1 MHKAQKLPFI
11 ILFAVFFF
19 YSSTAYVQFTATLKY
34 GDTLTYELK
43 SRKKTWLEVSASE
56 ANIAIGYYARHD
68 PKMIIQDLAPAT
80 GSVERMLIEPGKVH
94 AASIKI
100 WAVAYQE
107 QVKDIQLIIR
117 EQSGAGAARVKFQQ
131 QEWLEDLATFK
142 RVRFAAN
149 SGLGV
154 YRHQKEIDSIFNW
167 AENEVK
173 NHCEHIFDFYK
184 IIVTLTD
191 FEGSCHN
198 VTYLPQPIRDYYSDQ
213 SIYFPVA
220 IQLLNGKLI
229 HNSMH
234 PMLPLGA
241 EIVSVNDIGASELL
255 LRLSRYYHTDGFSR
269 PYKERMAFEKGLRDK
284 YLIEFGAHTKYRIKY
299 KWEGAEK
306 LVTLPGL
313 DEAAFKEMQEKR
325 HTLGLDSFLLK
336 EKYSFTQ
343 LKDNLYQ
350 LSIRGF
356 DFAVSPQDKSYLA
369 YEAFLDSAFALLNR
383 NPDNKLILDLRY
395 NTGGAGFLYEKTFSY
410 MSDRPFRDA
419 QFAYSSF
426 NEVPEKEAL
435 VISPFLLA
443 NAVNNSAA
451 IAVQLK
457 QRFPVGVN
465 GKYYLADAFN
475 PLVLPDKDPF
485 LGLIFLLVDEHV
497 ASAGAHLAS
506 LVKSYTH
513 CITIGKETCGGYYEH
528 NGHLPFLYQLPHTK
542 IQTGF
547 SIVYVNQDA
556 QPLESQAKGRGIVPD
571 IELEATLGQFL
582 DNTDPLIDYILK
594 NERKFN

>member
-19 YSSTAYVQFTATLKY
+19 YSSTAYVQFVATLKY

-56 ANIAIGYYARHD
+56 ANIAIGYYARDH
-68 PKMIIQDLAPAT
+68 KLIVQDLAPAT
-80 GSVERMLIEPGKVH
+80 GSVERILIDPGKVH
-94 AASIKI
+94 ATTIKI
-100 WAVAYQE
+100 WPVAYQE

-117 EQSGAGAARVKFQQ
+117 EQAKPAAVKTKFQK

-142 RVRFAAN
+142 RIRFAAN

-167 AENEVK
+167 AEDEVK

-184 IIVTLTD
+184 IIVALTD

-198 VTYLPQPIRDYYSDQ
+198 VTYLPQPIRDYFSGQ
-213 SIYFPVA
+213 SIYFPIA
-220 IQLLNGKLI
+220 IQFLNGKLI

-234 PMLPLGA
+234 PLLPPGA
-241 EIVSVNDIGASELL
+241 EIVSVNDIAAPELL
-255 LRLSRYYHTDGFSR
+255 RRLSGYYHTDGISR

-284 YLIEFGAHTKYRIKY
+284 YLIEFGAHTKYRIRY
-299 KWEGAEK
+299 KWEGVEK
-306 LVTLPGL
+306 LITLPGL
-313 DEAAFKEMQEKR
+313 DETAYKEMQEKR
-325 HTLGLDSFLLK
+325 HTIGLDSLLLK

-356 DFAVSPQDKSYLA
+356 DFALSPQDESYLA

-383 NPDNKLILDLRY
+383 NPGNKLILDLRY
-395 NTGGAGFLYEKTFSY
+395 NTGGSGFLYEKTFSY
-410 MSDRPFRDA
+410 MSERPFRDA
-419 QFAYSSF
+419 HFAYSSF

-435 VISPFLLA
+435 VISPFLLS
-443 NAVNNSAA
+443 NAVTNSPE

-475 PLVLPDKDPF
+475 PLVLPGKEPF
-485 LGLIFLLVDEHV
+485 RGLIFLLVDEHV

-556 QPLESQAKGRGIVPD
+556 RLLESQAKGRGIVPD
-571 IELEATLGQFL
+571 IELEATLEQFL
-582 DNTDPLIDYILK
+582 DHTDPLIDYILK
-594 NERKFN
+594 NEGGFN